1 MSEDRWVPLS
11 VRRGQSPRFE
21 PVTGVPEFLAGYLR
35 TWVESQPW
43 INEDQVAHLGLALRL
58 DVAFDLSTYGPATA
72 LRAAFRHAGP
82 LAQLDILDWLLGNAR
97 VDFASLRRILDSAGH
112 ELTVSPDGRFL
123 MERVEP
129 TMLNTFEV
137 ATRTEDAASDL
148 LAQAWELTFGRDPSP
163 TDGWGHAVK
172 AIEALLAPIVS
183 PNDSKATLGKM
194 TGVLRDKPEAFSC
207 ALPDR
212 TFRSDGQET
221 VKLGVEVLTDALA
234 TIGYQPGRHG
244 GDDMSEADRGVARNV
259 VLLATSVVAWLREG
273 ALTRKGFAS

>member
-148 LAQAWELTFGRDPSP
+148 AQAWELTFGRDPSP